1 MTRTELVYL
10 ALVSPALFHPAT
22 DARSQ
27 TIPIEPLTG
36 EIQVNT
42 YSTGDQGAPSVA
54 VDGDG
59 DFVVVWE
66 SESDAYVSVPSI
78 LAQRFDSAGAPV
90 GSEFRVSLNTLE
102 NNLDAA
108 VAMGEGGDFVVVWAG
123 PGYTPGSKILIGRRF
138 DSAGGSIDTFQANEQ
153 TAGGVRSAAVT
164 LAGDV
169 GFVVA
174 WDDESSA
181 GDDGDGRSVHAR
193 LFDSLG
199 DPRGGQ
205 FQVNA
210 YTTGDQVVPAVAA
223 DGDGDFVV
231 VWESETYTGSPVR
244 SIVGRRFD
252 SGGTALGDE
261 FRVSI
266 NTTEDNLDAAVAM
279 GAGGEFVV
287 VWAGRGYLPGSK
299 ILLGKRYDSAGSQ
312 VDVFVANGSTIAV
325 VRSAAVAIDRH
336 GRFLVTWD
344 DVPPAPTDS
353 DGRSVRT
360 RLYGADGV
368 ADGNPFQVNTFTTG
382 DQRVPAVA
390 IGGEGAVVVWQS
402 AGADGDGTAVRGQ
415 VYGLG
420 IFTDGFES
428 GDVEAWSASSL

>member
-1 MTRTELVYL
+1 LTRKELIYL
-10 ALVSPALFHPAT
+10 ALTSAAFFHPAG

-27 TIPIEPLTG
+27 TIPIEPVTG

-66 SESDAYVSVPSI
+66 SESDAYVSVPGI
-78 LAQRFDSAGAPV
+78 LAQRFDSAGAPA
-90 GSEFRVSLNTLE
+90 GNEFRVSLNTLE
-102 NNLDAA
+102 DNLDAA

-123 PGYTPGSKILIGRRF
+123 PGYTPGSKILVGKRF
-138 DSAGGSIDTFQANEQ
+138 DSAGGSIETFQANEQ

-164 LAGDV
+164 LAGDG

-174 WDDESSA
+174 WDDESSP
-181 GDDGDGRSVHAR
+181 GSDGDGRSVHAR

-210 YTTGDQVVPAVAA
+210 YTTGDQAAPAVAA

-231 VWESETYTGSPVR
+231 VWESETYTGSAVR

-252 SGGTALGDE
+252 SGGTAQGDE
-261 FRVSI
+261 FLI
-266 NTTEDNLDAAVAM
+266 NTDTTEDNLDAAVAM
-279 GAGGEFVV
+279 GEGGDFVV
-287 VWAGRGYLPGSK
+287 VWAGRGYLPASK
-299 ILLGKRYDSAGSQ
+299 ILLGKRYDSAGNQ
-312 VDVFVANGSTIAV
+312 VGVFVANGSTIAG
-325 VRSAAVAIDRH
+325 VRSAAVAIDRQ

-344 DVPPAPTDS
+344 DVPPAPTDG
-353 DGRSVRT
+353 DGRSVRA

-368 ADGNPFQVNTFTTG
+368 ADGSPFQVNTFTTG
-382 DQRVPAVA
+382 DQRLPAVA
-390 IGGEGAVVVWQS
+390 VGGERVVVAWES
-402 AGADGDGTAVRGQ
+402 AGPDGDGTAVRGQ

-428 GDVEAWSASSL
+428 GDVSAWSPSSR